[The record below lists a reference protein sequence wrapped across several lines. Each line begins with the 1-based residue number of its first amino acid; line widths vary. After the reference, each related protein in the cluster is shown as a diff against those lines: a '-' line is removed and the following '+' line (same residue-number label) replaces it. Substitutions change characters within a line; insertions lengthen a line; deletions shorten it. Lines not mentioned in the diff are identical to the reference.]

1 MIDKKQRSIIQRI
14 QKKVRKG
21 AWVCMCPECN
31 QKAINTHLLQRKGI
45 LDKASSSHHYVEI
58 KYKDVMYWFDN
69 DDSFK
74 YEKLGINQAL
84 SYPTFCN
91 QHDTELFSVIEQPII
106 DLDDYRNQ
114 LLFSYRTLCSD
125 LRKVEIVLSEWREFA
140 KCEDLDIPYNKGTL
154 EHVEKIINEGKKLR
168 FFKEELESELAK
180 PSNLYVF
187 HHYTYP
193 KVEIYASWS
202 DGIETEFDLPY
213 GVLTKTSLCFV
224 HIIPQ
229 ENSLEI
235 LIGYHKPNVCLK
247 HLDYVNLWNN
257 LDSESL
263 GWLLTEA
270 IANRTENIGISA
282 ELYERIQP
290 LAKQRLC
297 TYMSQNISS
306 ENIPPI
312 GIDFNLFEGLIP

>member
-1 MIDKKQRSIIQRI
+1 MIDIKQRSIIQRI

-21 AWVCMCPECN
+21 SWYCMCPECN

-45 LDKASSSHHYVEI
+45 LDKVSSSHHYVEI

-69 DDSFK
+69 DDKFK
-74 YEKLGINQAL
+74 YEKLGINQAI

-106 DLDDYRNQ
+106 DLNDYRNQ

-125 LRKVEIVLSEWREFA
+125 LRKVEIVLSEWREYA
-140 KCEDLDIPYNKGTL
+140 KCEDLDLPYNKGTL
-154 EHVEKIINEGKKLR
+154 EHVEKIINEGEKLR
-168 FFKEELESELAK
+168 FFKEELEYELAK

-193 KVEIYASWS
+193 KVEVYASWS
-202 DGIETEFDLPY
+202 DGIETEIDIPH
-213 GVLTKTSLCFV
+213 GVLTKTSLCFI

-235 LIGYHKPNVCLK
+235 LIGYHKPNVCQK
-247 HLDYVNLWNN
+247 HLDYVKLWKN

-270 IANRTENIGISA
+270 IANRTEDIGISA
-282 ELYERIQP
+282 ELYKKIQP
-290 LAKQRLC
+290 LAKQGLC
-297 TYMSQNISS
+297 TYMSQNINSG
-306 ENIPPI
+306 NIPPT

>member
-1 MIDKKQRSIIQRI
+1 MIDIKQRSIIQRI

-21 AWVCMCPECN
+21 AWYCMCPECN

-69 DDSFK
+69 DDKFK
-74 YEKLGINQAL
+74 YEKLGINQAI
-84 SYPTFCN
+84 SYPMFCN
-91 QHDTELFSVIEQPII
+91 QHDTELFSMIEQTLI
-106 DLDDYRNQ
+106 DLNDYRNQ

-125 LRKVEIVLSEWREFA
+125 LRKVEIVLSEWREFV
-140 KCEDLDIPYNKGTL
+140 KCEDLDIPYNKETL
-154 EHVEKIINEGKKLR
+154 EHVEKIINEGEKLR

-193 KVEIYASWS
+193 KVEVYASWS
-202 DGIETEFDLPY
+202 DGIETEIDIPY
-213 GVLTKTSLCFV
+213 GVLKKTSLCFV

-247 HLDYVNLWNN
+247 HLDYVKLWEN

-282 ELYERIQP
+282 ELYEKIQP

-297 TYMSQNISS
+297 TYMSQNINSG
-306 ENIPPI
+306 NIPPI

>member
-1 MIDKKQRSIIQRI
+1 
-14 QKKVRKG
+14 
-21 AWVCMCPECN
+21 
-31 QKAINTHLLQRKGI
+31 
-45 LDKASSSHHYVEI
+45 
-58 KYKDVMYWFDN
+58 MYWFEN
-69 DDSFK
+69 DVSFK
-74 YEKLGINQAL
+74 YEKLGINQAI

-91 QHDTELFSVIEQPII
+91 QHDTELFSMIEQPIL

-125 LRKVEIVLSEWREFA
+125 LRKVEIILSEWREYV

-154 EHVEKIINEGKKLR
+154 EHVKKIINEGKILR
-168 FFKEELESELAK
+168 LFKEELESELAK

-193 KVEIYASWS
+193 KVEVYASWS
-202 DGIETEFDLPY
+202 DGIETEFGIPY

-247 HLDYVNLWNN
+247 HLDYVESWNN

-282 ELYERIQP
+282 ELYEKIQP

-297 TYMSQNISS
+297 SYMSQNINSGNMPS
-306 ENIPPI
+306 I

>member
-1 MIDKKQRSIIQRI
+1 MIDIKQRSIIQRI

-21 AWVCMCPECN
+21 SWYCMCPECN

-45 LDKASSSHHYVEI
+45 LDKVSSSHHYVEI

-69 DDSFK
+69 DDKFK
-74 YEKLGINQAL
+74 YEKLGINQAI

-106 DLDDYRNQ
+106 DLNDYRNQ

-125 LRKVEIVLSEWREFA
+125 LRKVEIVLSEWREYA
-140 KCEDLDIPYNKGTL
+140 KCEDLDLPYNKGTL
-154 EHVEKIINEGKKLR
+154 EHVEKIINEGEKLR
-168 FFKEELESELAK
+168 FFKEELEYELAK

-193 KVEIYASWS
+193 KVEVYASWS
-202 DGIETEFDLPY
+202 DGIETEIDIPY
-213 GVLTKTSLCFV
+213 GVLTKTSLCFI

-235 LIGYHKPNVCLK
+235 LIGYHKPNVCQK
-247 HLDYVNLWNN
+247 HLDYVKLWEN

-263 GWLLTEA
+263 GWLLTED
-270 IANRTENIGISA
+270 IANRTEDIGISA
-282 ELYERIQP
+282 ELYKKIQP

-297 TYMSQNISS
+297 TYMSQNINSG
-306 ENIPPI
+306 NIPPT